1 MQMAYRAT
9 RRHQPKKSD
18 TLVSSR
24 EQAFQLIAN
33 LDKKLASKLSRQ
45 ERATYLCGRAVLYEA
60 LGDRKMLEAAEA
72 AYAFSKTSQSAALVA
87 VALHH
92 YGRIQEAII
101 WYLRSYA
108 YPHEAGFEVDIG
120 AQGALLFQQT
130 DESWLKAWEITK
142 KLKKR
147 ICYAAY
153 LPTWDGQPVKELQVL
168 SEGGFGDLIQNCR
181 YLPLLAAKG
190 VEKVTVFVPPYFFE
204 HGFVDLA
211 RQQSWWPETK
221 LLTECRPGIPSA
233 GFFDLPAIFK
243 TTPSTIPPEPVWVG
257 PETSP
262 IVPNLGTPSV
272 GLCFAARAMET
283 PLCAENV
290 YRAISRDVAENIV
303 RKTNGVRWIS
313 LQKGEHLEGVE
324 DTTLNSWSDTAA
336 LIANLDAVISVDTAV
351 AHLAASMNK
360 PTWLILS
367 GAVDWKWGL
376 EGSTTEWYKNIRL
389 FRNNDFGFENSVT
402 SLIEAINNGEL
413 TSQIQQSASQTLLH
427 T

>member
-9 RRHQPKKSD
+9 RRHQPNKSD

-153 LPTWDGQPVKELQVL
+153 LPTWDGRPVKELQVL
-168 SEGGFGDLIQNCR
+168 SEGGNGDLIQNCR
-181 YLPLLAAKG
+181 FLPLLKEMG
-190 VEKVTVFVPPYFFE
+190 VERYTVFLPPFFFE
-204 HGFVDLA
+204 SGFVSLMQ
-211 RQQSWWPETK
+211 RQSWCPEIK
-221 LLTECRPGIPSA
+221 PLTECRAGIPSA
-233 GFFDLPAIFK
+233 GFFDLPAILK
-243 TTPSTIPPEPVWVG
+243 VLPGSISPPISWVSD
-257 PETSP
+257 PERDS
-262 IVPNLGTPSV
+262 SYAYA
-272 GLCFAARAMET
+272 LCGHDSRPKIGITWAARAMET
-283 PLCAENV
+283 PICAPSV
-290 YRAISRDVAENIV
+290 YRELAQEQAQRLVSSVDANWV
-303 RKTNGVRWIS
+303 S
-313 LQKGEHLEGVE
+313 LQVPDLPLDGVKR
-324 DTTLNSWSDTAA
+324 LSLKSWEDTAA
-336 LIANLDAVISVDTAV
+336 VISNLDAIVGVDTAV
-351 AHLAASMNK
+351 PHLAASMGK
-360 PTWLILS
+360 QTHVLLS
-367 GAVDWKWGL
+367 GAVDWKFGT
-376 EGSTTEWYKNIRL
+376 EGINCLWYPAMTIW
-389 FRNNDFGFENSVT
+389 RNNDWGFDNS
-402 SLIEAINNGEL
+402 INAI
-413 TSQIQQSASQTLLH
+413 ISAVHEGTLF
-427 T
+427 